1 MTSPID
7 AALSAL
13 QSTVDALR
21 AELGAPQARKYTS
34 VNGVLELNTKTGC
47 FSISSPTGKATSS
60 DLEKAE
66 HSTICID
73 PGQAVQP
80 LRMGK
85 VMFYGESARQIR
97 AAQGVLQDAGVGQ
110 LELVKRANEPGEPFV
125 EIDGQVFINK
135 ATVSQ
140 ATVSADR
147 FELRGAGGKVHAS
160 EFGLGV
166 SSPFETALSQGVD
179 AALEYLAAQIAETK
193 LVITAAKGCAEA
205 ADAALHD
212 RIERV
217 VGECLR
223 RELRPGGMLH
233 RG

>member
-1 MTSPID
+1 MTSPVD

-21 AELGAPQARKYTS
+21 AELSSPQARKY
-34 VNGVLELNTKTGC
+34 
-47 FSISSPTGKATSS
+47 
-60 DLEKAE
+60 
-66 HSTICID
+66 
-73 PGQAVQP
+73 
-80 LRMGK
+80 K
-85 VMFYGESARQIR
+85 VASQ
-97 AAQGVLQDAGVGQ
+97 
-110 LELVKRANEPGEPFV
+110 
-125 EIDGQVFINK
+125 
-135 ATVSQ
+135 TVI
-140 ATVSADR
+140 TADR
-147 FELRGAGGKVHAS
+147 FELRGADGKVYAA
-160 EFGLGV
+160 GLGMGV
-166 SSPFETALSQGVD
+166 SSPFETALSQGMD